1 LYLARNHKKQPP
13 GPGGPRV
20 KKLYVMNPYTPYYR
34 ENRKAGAG
42 PDRQDPGA
50 RPAGGKAME
59 FSAEQMDAMQ
69 ELANIGAAHAAT
81 TLSQM
86 LDTHIGMSVPEINV
100 VNLANVGDFVSDE
113 LTTLVAFELQGDI
126 PHGGFLI
133 LHFPK
138 DSAVRTASIM
148 QGSDPAI
155 TSFSDMD
162 QSAILEIGNIMISS
176 FLSATSDL
184 LGFIML
190 PSPPALVVEMAH
202 AAITSLIAQLTV
214 EVDDVI
220 LFRVSLS
227 SDEHRIAGNILIF
240 LEVTALQ
247 TIANR
252 LQDLVR
258 SPQPLSS

>member
-1 LYLARNHKKQPP
+1 
-13 GPGGPRV
+13 
-20 KKLYVMNPYTPYYR
+20 
-34 ENRKAGAG
+34 
-42 PDRQDPGA
+42 
-50 RPAGGKAME
+50 ME
-59 FSAEQMDAMQ
+59 FSAEQLDAMQ

-86 LDTHIGMSVPEINV
+86 LGTHIGMSVPEINV
-100 VNLANVGDFVSDE
+100 VDIARVEDFVSDE
-113 LTTLVAFELQGDI
+113 LTTLVAFELMGDI

-148 QGSDPAI
+148 QGTDPGSM
-155 TSFSDMD
+155 SFNDMD
-162 QSAILEIGNIMISS
+162 QSAILEISNIMISS

-202 AAITSLIAQLTV
+202 AAITSLIAQLAV

-220 LFRVSLS
+220 LFRVSLT
-227 SDEHRIAGNILIF
+227 SDEHKIAGNILIF

-247 TIANR
+247 KIAGR
-252 LQDLVR
+252 LGEIVR
-258 SPQPLSS
+258 SPDSPAA